1 MKIYEYVSLVV
12 LLFSLPLTM
21 FGRDINDDGYWID
34 KYLSVSFPLRSIRVN
49 SDFGIR
55 RDPINGS
62 CKLHRGLDLA
72 AHYEEVLAMFDGVVK
87 KVGSDGTSGRYVILQ
102 HGDYTISY
110 CHLSKIFVSPK
121 QLVFS
126 GETVGISG
134 STGRST
140 GPHLHITV
148 RLRGQIQD
156 PYNLLL
162 YVRDIRKACIVALHI
177 DDSKILTPTDFIKQ
191 YAPMAMEQQRRY
203 GIPASVTLAQMAF
216 ESGWGNSD
224 LARAGNNYFG
234 IKCSQSWLSRG
245 LPFSLHD
252 DDRPNEKFCN
262 FSSPEESIEYH
273 SRMLMGE
280 HYKRCRRY
288 SPTDYHGWLRGLKA
302 CGYATNRKYV
312 DICEDIIRKHKLYIY
327 DWQAERM

>member
-1 MKIYEYVSLVV
+1 MKIYQHVLFLV
-12 LLFSLPLTM
+12 LLCSLSTYCL
-21 FGRDINDDGYWID
+21 GRDRKDEDYWID

-49 SDFGIR
+49 SDFGLR
-55 RDPINGS
+55 RDPINGR
-62 CKLHRGLDLA
+62 CKLHQGMDLA
-72 AHYEEVLAMFDGVVK
+72 AHYEEILAMFDGYVK
-87 KVGSDGTSGRYVILQ
+87 RVGFDNTSGRYVILQ

-110 CHLSKIFVSPK
+110 CHLSKSYVRPNQPIFA
-121 QLVFS
+121 
-126 GETVGISG
+126 GEPVAVSG

-148 RLRGQIQD
+148 RLKGKLQD

-162 YVRDIRKACIVALHI
+162 YVRDIRKACITALHI
-177 DDSKILTPTDFIKQ
+177 DDSKILAPTEFIKQ

-224 LARAGNNYFG
+224 LARAGNNFFG
-234 IKCSQSWLSRG
+234 IKCSQSWLMQG
-245 LPFSLHD
+245 LPYSLHN

-273 SRMLMGE
+273 SRMLMGV

-288 SPTDYHGWLRGLKA
+288 SPTDYHGWLVGLKA
-302 CGYATNRKYV
+302 CGYATNHRYV
-312 DICEDIIRKHKLYIY
+312 SICEGIIKKHKLYIY
-327 DWQAERM
+327 DWQAANM